1 MSSGLSDPY
10 KQLLKDFILLEMLH
24 DYKSERDNKTDK
36 SKSARVINTQRYKK
50 IYKENAIVN
59 KNNLDYILNIAIP
72 DSFNSYIY
80 NQNIERMFTN
90 NEPETTML
98 SYMTGMSKKTTIQS
112 FMNLKVISSK
122 NGVGKWNFTCP
133 ISNNSYDVT
142 AVARTDNGVEFV
154 NKLFERNP
162 VILTDTMVWVWKTF
176 KSGRLPKPD
185 DNVKKIYCFSPL
197 PVRADSA
204 SKAECID
211 YKIIKSHSP
220 YPWFQNKQSKSG
232 IELVN
237 VISNE
242 TFTSNF
248 LNTQSKD
255 NHGFFSKYKITTQLN
270 PYDKNLVQQYWSGL
284 DHAGSLDPLPNKD
297 SNRSV
302 KINDA
307 HFENSQP
314 KTFIDINS
322 RINNDENNETFH
334 ENLKKNDKVLNNL
347 VTLTTNKN
355 KIDQEIVSLALQRKR
370 SGDWLP
376 VHYIRE
382 YNKNKPHF
390 LKNFSLNDDDS
401 NLLNKPLESEDE
413 DKFFFKEN
421 MYILTNDRPLVS
433 YCILCGVNVL
443 FIASTTPDPLII
455 KFEAP
460 LSATSS
466 AAVSS
471 SVTSSATA
479 PSAYTKVN
487 LYFDNEG
494 NIKLNNTVTSS

>member
-1 MSSGLSDPY
+1 
-10 KQLLKDFILLEMLH
+10 
-24 DYKSERDNKTDK
+24 
-36 SKSARVINTQRYKK
+36 
-50 IYKENAIVN
+50 
-59 KNNLDYILNIAIP
+59 
-72 DSFNSYIY
+72 
-80 NQNIERMFTN
+80 
-90 NEPETTML
+90 
-98 SYMTGMSKKTTIQS
+98 
-112 FMNLKVISSK
+112 
-122 NGVGKWNFTCP
+122 
-133 ISNNSYDVT
+133 SNNSYNVT
-142 AVARTDNGVEFV
+142 AVARTDDGVEFA
-154 NKLFERNP
+154 NKLFEKNP

-176 KSGRLPKPD
+176 KSGRKPNSSD
-185 DNVKKIYCFSPL
+185 DVTKIYCFSPL

-237 VISNE
+237 VISND

-248 LNTQSKD
+248 LDNQTKD

-270 PYDKNLVQQYWSGL
+270 PYDKNLIQQYWSGL
-284 DHAGSLDPLPNKD
+284 DHAGSLDPLPDKQ
-297 SNRSV
+297 SNRTV

-322 RINNDENNETFH
+322 RINKDVNNGTFH
-334 ENLKKNDKVLNNL
+334 ENLKENDKVLNNL

-382 YNKNKPHF
+382 YDDNKHNS

-401 NLLNKPLESEDE
+401 NLLNEPLENK
-413 DKFFFKEN
+413 DKIFFKKEN

-455 KFEAP
+455 KFKA
-460 LSATSS
+460 LSS
-466 AAVSS
+466 A
-471 SVTSSATA
+471 TSSATA

-487 LYFDNEG
+487 LYFDDKG